1 MFRKKAPADGMLF
14 VFSQATSGGFWMKN
28 TLVPLTIVYF
38 DTAGRR
44 VRRMSMTPCRKDPC
58 RIYDPGRQYRYA
70 LELPAPIRGLRDA
83 SALRPSSNVS
93 SAQRAKRVPVRLAIL
108 LVALL
113 LVPAAAAQQRP
124 VVVIDPG
131 HDLRANAQT
140 EPIGPGSSTRKIK
153 DGGGTRG
160 VVSGLREADL
170 NLRVSLRLRT
180 LLERAGVRV
189 VMTRTA
195 DGRHQHREHRAREDR
210 EPRRRRSVP
219 PSPCGRFDRPDR
231 PRNAHALPG
240 PTRRLDG
247 RHLLREQA
255 RRPDRPG
262 RSPCGAR
269 LP

>member
-1 MFRKKAPADGMLF
+1 M
-14 VFSQATSGGFWMKN
+14 
-28 TLVPLTIVYF
+28 
-38 DTAGRR
+38 
-44 VRRMSMTPCRKDPC
+44 
-58 RIYDPGRQYRYA
+58 
-70 LELPAPIRGLRDA
+70 
-83 SALRPSSNVS
+83 
-93 SAQRAKRVPVRLAIL
+93 PVRLAIL

-131 HDLRANAQT
+131 HDQRANAQT

-170 NLRVSLRLRT
+170 DLRVSLRLRT

-195 DGRHQHREHRAREDR
+195 TAGTSIGNIARARVANRAGAALFLRVHADG
-210 EPRRRRSVP
+210 STD
-219 PSPCGRFDRPDR
+219 PSS

-240 PTRRLDG
+240 PTRWLDG

-255 RRPDRPG
+255 RCPGRPG

-269 LP
+269 LPGPRAAGAHRLHRLQLGRRAGDPRRDGLHDESDRGPAPRDGGVSAPRCYRALPGSAPLPGPLGRAVSVTV